1 MASST
6 KESFALALKKMMTV
20 KPMEKITVKDL
31 VEICGVNRQTFY
43 YHFDDIYDLLEYDV
57 LYQKDEKVLHIE
69 NARVHKNTVIIK
81 FREITDMN
89 TAEKM
94 QNTVLYTEKVPLPE
108 GRYYIK
114 DLIGLTAIT
123 AEGELGELTDVFN
136 TGANDIYEIRKQDG
150 RKLYLPV
157 IEGVIGDV
165 DLTAKTIF
173 VTVPDGLED

>member
-1 MASST
+1 MRQPLFRI
-6 KESFALALKKMMTV
+6 EGMN
-20 KPMEKITVKDL
+20 MELI
-31 VEICGVNRQTFY
+31 EIGQIVNT
-43 YHFDDIYDLLEYDV
+43 HGIKGEIKLNPWTDDIYELLEYDV
-57 LYQKDEKVLHIE
+57 LYKKDESVLHIE

-94 QNTVLYTEKVPLPE
+94 RNTVLYTEKVPLPE

-136 TGANDIYEIRKQDG
+136 TGANDIYEIRKKDG

-165 DLTAKTIF
+165 DLEAKTIF